1 MPINPL
7 AGYLFASYLF
17 ARYLFA
23 RYLFARYLFA
33 SYLFRKTP
41 VVAVLSTLSTGVLA
55 VDNFSYQS
63 VPAFNPVM
71 MARAE
76 PTQVNGQLAAMDNGQ
91 ALIDTEQNRQVG
103 EWALRQ
109 INGNA
114 ALIKDP
120 WLQQSLEQIVWQINA
135 VAGLNA
141 PMGLVII
148 NDKQINAFAVP
159 SGLIGINV
167 GLLDKAKSLDEIVS
181 VVAHEIAHVSQR
193 HYQHRNDEKTKQL
206 LMQAGGLLAGVA
218 ASKIGDGDAAAAVML
233 GSQAMSAN
241 AAASYSRGQEREADR
256 IGMQIMNQAGY
267 DVNAMP
273 SFFATLDQ
281 QNPVKSNTLIPS
293 FILSHPLTAD
303 RISEARA
310 RVATYKRDS
319 QANMASNRYQS
330 IQQQRA
336 QLFEQIQ
343 WRARYYGYLVNKA
356 DLEQGAKTSKAAK
369 LALINYYIDNGQP
382 KAAQS
387 LMQDFDKDINTLA
400 NPLAVVTFSQLA
412 AQQGNVDVAIAKLQQ
427 LAAVYPERTDVP
439 RYLSDIYLKYRPTAE
454 SGQKVLA
461 LLQPLSKQNPRDV
474 MLWDRLQQ
482 ASQLLAKHSSGD
494 EQLIHRINTLRY
506 RAYGEL
512 WRNELKDA
520 VTSLTQAKS
529 LAKQLPSNQ
538 SLLALLNQQ
547 INQVQDANRFKPS

>member
-7 AGYLFASYLF
+7 AGYLS
-17 ARYLFA
+17 
-23 RYLFARYLFA
+23 A
-33 SYLFRKTP
+33 SYLFRKTS

-63 VPAFNPVM
+63 VPAFNSGM
-71 MARAE
+71 IASAE
-76 PTQVNGQLAAMDNGQ
+76 PTQVNSQLASMDNGQ

-103 EWALRQ
+103 EWAFRQ

-218 ASKIGDGDAAAAVML
+218 ASKVGDGDAAAAVML
-233 GSQAMSAN
+233 GSQAISAN

-356 DLEQGAKTSKAAK
+356 DLEQGAKTSKGAK
-369 LALINYYIDNGQP
+369 LALINYYLDNGQP

-387 LMQDFDKDINTLA
+387 LMQDFDEDINTLA

-427 LAAVYPERTDVP
+427 LASVYPERTDVP

-454 SGQKVLA
+454 SGQQVLA

-482 ASQLLAKHSSGD
+482 ASQLLAKHRSGN

-547 INQVQDANRFKPS
+547 INQVQDANQFKPS

>member
-1 MPINPL
+1 MPINPI
-7 AGYLFASYLF
+7 ASYLS
-17 ARYLFA
+17 
-23 RYLFARYLFA
+23 A
-33 SYLFRKTP
+33 SYLLRKTSA
-41 VVAVLSTLSTGVLA
+41 VAVLSTLSTGVLA

-63 VPAFNPVM
+63 VPTFNPVM
-71 MARAE
+71 IASAE
-76 PTQVNGQLAAMDNGQ
+76 TTQVNGQLASMDNGQ

-141 PMGLVII
+141 PMGIVII

-218 ASKIGDGDAAAAVML
+218 ASKVGDGDAAAAVML

-356 DLEQGAKTSKAAK
+356 DLEQGAKTSKGAK
-369 LALINYYIDNGQP
+369 LALINYYLDNGQP

-387 LMQDFDKDINTLA
+387 LMQDFDEDINTLA

-427 LAAVYPERTDVP
+427 LASVYPERTDVP

-454 SGQKVLA
+454 SGQQVLA

-482 ASQLLAKHSSGD
+482 ASQLLAKHGSGN

-529 LAKQLPSNQ
+529 LAKQLPSHP
-538 SLLALLNQQ
+538 SLRALLNQQ
-547 INQVQDANRFKPS
+547 INQVQDANQFKPS

>member
-7 AGYLFASYLF
+7 ASYLSASYL
-17 ARYLFA
+17 L
-23 RYLFARYLFA
+23 
-33 SYLFRKTP
+33 RKTLI
-41 VVAVLSTLSTGVLA
+41 VAILSTLSTA
-55 VDNFSYQS
+55 VFALDNFSYQS
-63 VPAFNPVM
+63 APAFNPVM
-71 MARAE
+71 IASAE
-76 PTQVNGQLAAMDNGQ
+76 PTKVNSQLASMDNGQ

-114 ALIKDP
+114 ALIQDP

-218 ASKIGDGDAAAAVML
+218 ASKVGDGDAAAAVML

-330 IQQQRA
+330 IQRQRA

-356 DLEQGAKTSKAAK
+356 DLEQGAKTSEGAK
-369 LALINYYIDNGQP
+369 LALINYYLDNGQP

-387 LMQDFDKDINTLA
+387 LMQDFDKDINTLT

-427 LAAVYPERTDVP
+427 LASVYPERTDVP

-474 MLWDRLQQ
+474 MVWDRLQQ
-482 ASQLLAKHSSGD
+482 ASQLLAKHRSGN

-547 INQVQDANRFKPS
+547 INQVQDANQFKPS

>member
-7 AGYLFASYLF
+7 TSYLS
-17 ARYLFA
+17 
-23 RYLFARYLFA
+23 A

-63 VPAFNPVM
+63 APAFNPVM
-71 MARAE
+71 IASAE
-76 PTQVNGQLAAMDNGQ
+76 PTKVNSQLASMDNGQ

-218 ASKIGDGDAAAAVML
+218 ASKVGDGDAAAAVML

-319 QANMASNRYQS
+319 QANMASNRYQL

-356 DLEQGAKTSKAAK
+356 DLEQGAKTSEGAK
-369 LALINYYIDNGQP
+369 LALINYYLDNGQP

-427 LAAVYPERTDVP
+427 LASVYPERTDVP

-474 MLWDRLQQ
+474 MVWDRLQQ
-482 ASQLLAKHSSGD
+482 ASQLLAKHRSGD

-506 RAYGEL
+506 RAYSEL

-529 LAKQLPSNQ
+529 LSKQLPSNQ

-547 INQVQDANRFKPS
+547 INQVQDANQFKPS

>member
-7 AGYLFASYLF
+7 ASYLS
-17 ARYLFA
+17 
-23 RYLFARYLFA
+23 A
-33 SYLFRKTP
+33 SYLFRKTS

-63 VPAFNPVM
+63 TPAFNPVM
-71 MARAE
+71 IASAE
-76 PTQVNGQLAAMDNGQ
+76 PTQVNSQLASMDNGQ

-218 ASKIGDGDAAAAVML
+218 ASKVGDGDAAAAVML
-233 GSQAMSAN
+233 GSQAISAN

-319 QANMASNRYQS
+319 QANMASNRYQP

-356 DLEQGAKTSKAAK
+356 DLEQGAKTSKGAK
-369 LALINYYIDNGQP
+369 LALINYYLDNGQP

-387 LMQDFDKDINTLA
+387 LIQDFDKDINTLA

-427 LAAVYPERTDVP
+427 LASVYPERTDVP

-474 MLWDRLQQ
+474 MVWDRLQQ
-482 ASQLLAKHSSGD
+482 ASQLLAKHRSGD

-547 INQVQDANRFKPS
+547 INQVQDANQFKPS

>member
-1 MPINPL
+1 MPINPF
-7 AGYLFASYLF
+7 AGYLSAG
-17 ARYLFA
+17 
-23 RYLFARYLFA
+23 
-33 SYLFRKTP
+33 YLFRKTP

-63 VPAFNPVM
+63 APAFNPVM
-71 MARAE
+71 ITSAE
-76 PTQVNGQLAAMDNGQ
+76 PTKVNSQLASMDNGQ

-181 VVAHEIAHVSQR
+181 VIAHEIAHVSQR

-218 ASKIGDGDAAAAVML
+218 ASKVGDGDAAAAVML

-369 LALINYYIDNGQP
+369 LALINYYLDNGQP

-387 LMQDFDKDINTLA
+387 LMQDFDKDIKTLA

-412 AQQGNVDVAIAKLQQ
+412 AQQGNADVAIAKLQQ

-482 ASQLLAKHSSGD
+482 ASQLLAKHGSGN

-547 INQVQDANRFKPS
+547 INQVQDANQFKPS

>member
-7 AGYLFASYLF
+7 AS
-17 ARYLFA
+17 
-23 RYLFARYLFA
+23 YLFARYLFA

-63 VPAFNPVM
+63 APAFNPVM
-71 MARAE
+71 ITSAE
-76 PTQVNGQLAAMDNGQ
+76 PTKVNSQLASMDNGQ

-114 ALIKDP
+114 ALIQDP

-181 VVAHEIAHVSQR
+181 VIAHEIAHVSQR

-218 ASKIGDGDAAAAVML
+218 ASKVGDGDAAAAVML

-356 DLEQGAKTSKAAK
+356 DLEQGAKTSKGAK
-369 LALINYYIDNGQP
+369 LALINYYLDNAQP

-387 LMQDFDKDINTLA
+387 LLQDFDKDINTLA

-427 LAAVYPERTDVP
+427 LASVYPERTDVP

-454 SGQKVLA
+454 SGQKVLV

-482 ASQLLAKHSSGD
+482 ASQLLAKHRSGD

-547 INQVQDANRFKPS
+547 INQVQDANQFKPS

>member
-7 AGYLFASYLF
+7 ASYLS
-17 ARYLFA
+17 
-23 RYLFARYLFA
+23 A

-63 VPAFNPVM
+63 APAFNPVM
-71 MARAE
+71 IASAE
-76 PTQVNGQLAAMDNGQ
+76 PTQVNGQLASMDNGQ

-218 ASKIGDGDAAAAVML
+218 ASKVGDGDAAAAVML

-356 DLEQGAKTSKAAK
+356 DLEQGAKTSKGAK
-369 LALINYYIDNGQP
+369 LALINYYLDNGQP

-387 LMQDFDKDINTLA
+387 LMQDFDEDINTLA

-427 LAAVYPERTDVP
+427 LASVYPERTDVP

-474 MLWDRLQQ
+474 MVWDRLQQ
-482 ASQLLAKHSSGD
+482 ASQLLAKHRSGD

-506 RAYGEL
+506 RAYSEL

-520 VTSLTQAKS
+520 VTSLTQAKL

-547 INQVQDANRFKPS
+547 INQVQDANQFKPS

>member
-7 AGYLFASYLF
+7 TSYLS
-17 ARYLFA
+17 
-23 RYLFARYLFA
+23 A

-63 VPAFNPVM
+63 APAFNSVM
-71 MARAE
+71 IASAE
-76 PTQVNGQLAAMDNGQ
+76 PTRVNSQLASMDNGQ

-103 EWALRQ
+103 EWAFRQ

-218 ASKIGDGDAAAAVML
+218 ASKVGDGDAAAAVML

-356 DLEQGAKTSKAAK
+356 DLEQGAKTSKGAK
-369 LALINYYIDNGQP
+369 LALINYYLDNGQP

-427 LAAVYPERTDVP
+427 LASVYPERTDVP

-474 MLWDRLQQ
+474 MVWDRLQQ
-482 ASQLLAKHSSGD
+482 ASQLLAKHRSGD

-547 INQVQDANRFKPS
+547 INQVQDANQFKPS

>member
-1 MPINPL
+1 MPINPF
-7 AGYLFASYLF
+7 AGYLSASYLF
-17 ARYLFA
+17 K
-23 RYLFARYLFA
+23 
-33 SYLFRKTP
+33 KTP
-41 VVAVLSTLSTGVLA
+41 VVAILSTLSTGVLA

-63 VPAFNPVM
+63 VPNFNPVM
-71 MARAE
+71 IASAE
-76 PTQVNGQLAAMDNGQ
+76 PTKVNSQLASMDNGQ

-218 ASKIGDGDAAAAVML
+218 ASKVGDGDAAAAVML

-319 QANMASNRYQS
+319 QANMASNRYQL

-356 DLEQGAKTSKAAK
+356 DLEQGAKTSKGAK
-369 LALINYYIDNGQP
+369 LALINYYLDNGQP

-427 LAAVYPERTDVP
+427 LASVYPERTDVP

-482 ASQLLAKHSSGD
+482 ASQLLAKHRSGD

-547 INQVQDANRFKPS
+547 INQVQDANQFKPS

>member
-7 AGYLFASYLF
+7 ASYLS
-17 ARYLFA
+17 
-23 RYLFARYLFA
+23 A

-41 VVAVLSTLSTGVLA
+41 VVALLSTLSTGVLA

-63 VPAFNPVM
+63 APAFNPVM
-71 MARAE
+71 IASAE
-76 PTQVNGQLAAMDNGQ
+76 PTQVNSQLASMDNGQ

-218 ASKIGDGDAAAAVML
+218 ASKVGDGDAAAAVML

-356 DLEQGAKTSKAAK
+356 DLEQGAKTSKGAK

-427 LAAVYPERTDVP
+427 LASVYPERTDVP

-474 MLWDRLQQ
+474 MVWDRLQQ
-482 ASQLLAKHSSGD
+482 ASQLLAKHRSGD

-547 INQVQDANRFKPS
+547 INQVQDANQFKPS

>member
-7 AGYLFASYLF
+7 TSYLS
-17 ARYLFA
+17 
-23 RYLFARYLFA
+23 A

-63 VPAFNPVM
+63 VPAFNSVM
-71 MARAE
+71 IASAE
-76 PTQVNGQLAAMDNGQ
+76 PTRVNSQLASMDNGQ

-218 ASKIGDGDAAAAVML
+218 ASKVGDGDAAAAVML

-356 DLEQGAKTSKAAK
+356 DLEQGAKTSKGAK
-369 LALINYYIDNGQP
+369 LALINYYLDNGQP

-427 LAAVYPERTDVP
+427 LASVYPERTDVP

-474 MLWDRLQQ
+474 MVWDRLQQ
-482 ASQLLAKHSSGD
+482 ASQLLAKHRSGD

-547 INQVQDANRFKPS
+547 INQVQDANQFKPS

>member
-7 AGYLFASYLF
+7 ASYLSASYL
-17 ARYLFA
+17 L
-23 RYLFARYLFA
+23 
-33 SYLFRKTP
+33 RKTLI
-41 VVAVLSTLSTGVLA
+41 VAILSTLSTGVLA

-63 VPAFNPVM
+63 VPAFNLVM
-71 MARAE
+71 IASAE
-76 PTQVNGQLAAMDNGQ
+76 PTQVNSQLASMDNGQ

-218 ASKIGDGDAAAAVML
+218 ASKVGDGDAAAAVML

-356 DLEQGAKTSKAAK
+356 DLEQGAKTSEGAK
-369 LALINYYIDNGQP
+369 LALINYYLDNGQP

-412 AQQGNVDVAIAKLQQ
+412 AQQGNVDMAISKLQQ
-427 LAAVYPERTDVP
+427 LASVYPERTDVP

-474 MLWDRLQQ
+474 MVWDRLQQ
-482 ASQLLAKHSSGD
+482 ASQLLAKHRSGD

-547 INQVQDANRFKPS
+547 INQVQDANQFKPS

>member
-7 AGYLFASYLF
+7 AS
-17 ARYLFA
+17 
-23 RYLFARYLFA
+23 YLFARYLFA

-63 VPAFNPVM
+63 APAFNPVM
-71 MARAE
+71 IARAE
-76 PTQVNGQLAAMDNGQ
+76 PTQVIGQLAAMDNGQ

-193 HYQHRNDEKTKQL
+193 HYQRRNDEKTKQL

-218 ASKIGDGDAAAAVML
+218 ASKVGDGDAAAAVML

-356 DLEQGAKTSKAAK
+356 DLEQGAKTSEGAK
-369 LALINYYIDNGQP
+369 LALINYYLDNAQP

-387 LMQDFDKDINTLA
+387 LMQDFDKDINTLT

-474 MLWDRLQQ
+474 MVWDRLQQ
-482 ASQLLAKHSSGD
+482 ASQLLAKHGSGD

-512 WRNELKDA
+512 WRNKLKDA

-547 INQVQDANRFKPS
+547 INQVQDANQFKPS

>member
-1 MPINPL
+1 MPINPI
-7 AGYLFASYLF
+7 ASYLS
-17 ARYLFA
+17 
-23 RYLFARYLFA
+23 A
-33 SYLFRKTP
+33 SYLFRKTSA
-41 VVAVLSTLSTGVLA
+41 VALLSTLSTGVLA

-63 VPAFNPVM
+63 VPAFNSAM
-71 MARAE
+71 IASAE
-76 PTQVNGQLAAMDNGQ
+76 PTQVNSQLASMDNGQ

-103 EWALRQ
+103 EWAFRQ

-218 ASKIGDGDAAAAVML
+218 ASKVGDGDAAAAVML
-233 GSQAMSAN
+233 GSQAISAN

-356 DLEQGAKTSKAAK
+356 DLEQGAKTSKGAK
-369 LALINYYIDNGQP
+369 LALINYYLDNGQP

-427 LAAVYPERTDVP
+427 LASVYPERTDVP

-454 SGQKVLA
+454 SGQQVLA

-482 ASQLLAKHSSGD
+482 ASQLLAKHRSGD

-529 LAKQLPSNQ
+529 LAKQLSSNQ

-547 INQVQDANRFKPS
+547 INQVQDANQFKPS

>member
-1 MPINPL
+1 MPINPI
-7 AGYLFASYLF
+7 ASYLS
-17 ARYLFA
+17 
-23 RYLFARYLFA
+23 A
-33 SYLFRKTP
+33 SYLLRKTS

-63 VPAFNPVM
+63 APAFNSVM
-71 MARAE
+71 IASAE
-76 PTQVNGQLAAMDNGQ
+76 PTKVNGQLAAMDNGQ

-181 VVAHEIAHVSQR
+181 VIAHEIAHVSQR

-218 ASKIGDGDAAAAVML
+218 ASKVGDGDTAAAVML

-319 QANMASNRYQS
+319 QANMASNRYQPM
-330 IQQQRA
+330 QQQRA

-356 DLEQGAKTSKAAK
+356 DLEQGAKTSEGAK
-369 LALINYYIDNGQP
+369 LALINYYLDNGQP

-387 LMQDFDKDINTLA
+387 LMQDFDEDINTLA

-454 SGQKVLA
+454 SGQQVLA

-474 MLWDRLQQ
+474 MVWDRLQQ
-482 ASQLLAKHSSGD
+482 ASQLLAKHGSGD

-512 WRNELKDA
+512 WRNKLKDA

-547 INQVQDANRFKPS
+547 INQVQDANQFKPS

>member
-7 AGYLFASYLF
+7 AGYLS
-17 ARYLFA
+17 
-23 RYLFARYLFA
+23 A
-33 SYLFRKTP
+33 SYLFRKTS

-63 VPAFNPVM
+63 VPTFNPVM
-71 MARAE
+71 IASAE
-76 PTQVNGQLAAMDNGQ
+76 PTKVNSQLASMDNGQ

-218 ASKIGDGDAAAAVML
+218 ASKVGDGDAAAAVML

-356 DLEQGAKTSKAAK
+356 DLEQGAKTSQGAK
-369 LALINYYIDNGQP
+369 LALINYYLDNGQP

-427 LAAVYPERTDVP
+427 LASVYPERTDVP

-474 MLWDRLQQ
+474 IVWDRLQQ
-482 ASQLLAKHSSGD
+482 ASQLLAKHHSGD

-547 INQVQDANRFKPS
+547 INQVQDANQFKPS

>member
-7 AGYLFASYLF
+7 ASYLS
-17 ARYLFA
+17 
-23 RYLFARYLFA
+23 A

-41 VVAVLSTLSTGVLA
+41 VVAVLSTLSTSVLA

-71 MARAE
+71 IASAE
-76 PTQVNGQLAAMDNGQ
+76 PTKVNSQLAAMDNGQ

-141 PMGLVII
+141 PMGLVIV

-218 ASKIGDGDAAAAVML
+218 ASKVGDGDAAAAVML

-356 DLEQGAKTSKAAK
+356 DLEQGAKTSEGAK
-369 LALINYYIDNGQP
+369 LALINYYLDNGQP

-387 LMQDFDKDINTLA
+387 LMQDFDEDINTLA

-427 LAAVYPERTDVP
+427 LASVYPERTDVP

-454 SGQKVLA
+454 SGQQVLA

-474 MLWDRLQQ
+474 MVWDRLQQ
-482 ASQLLAKHSSGD
+482 ASQLLAKHRSGD

-506 RAYGEL
+506 RAYSEL

-547 INQVQDANRFKPS
+547 INQVQDANQFKPS

>member
-1 MPINPL
+1 MPINPI
-7 AGYLFASYLF
+7 ASYLS
-17 ARYLFA
+17 
-23 RYLFARYLFA
+23 A
-33 SYLFRKTP
+33 SYLLRKTSA
-41 VVAVLSTLSTGVLA
+41 VAVLSTLSTGVLA

-63 VPAFNPVM
+63 VPTFNSGM
-71 MARAE
+71 IASAE
-76 PTQVNGQLAAMDNGQ
+76 TTQVNGQLASMDNGQ

-141 PMGLVII
+141 PMGIVII

-218 ASKIGDGDAAAAVML
+218 ASKVGDGDAAAAVML

-319 QANMASNRYQS
+319 QANMASNRYQP

-356 DLEQGAKTSKAAK
+356 DLEQGAKTSKGAK
-369 LALINYYIDNGQP
+369 LALINYYLDNGQP

-387 LMQDFDKDINTLA
+387 LMQDFDEDINTLA

-427 LAAVYPERTDVP
+427 LASVYPERTDVP

-454 SGQKVLA
+454 SGQQVLA

-482 ASQLLAKHSSGD
+482 ASQLLAKHGSGN

-547 INQVQDANRFKPS
+547 INQVQDANQFKPS

>member
-7 AGYLFASYLF
+7 ASYLS
-17 ARYLFA
+17 
-23 RYLFARYLFA
+23 A

-41 VVAVLSTLSTGVLA
+41 VVALLSTLSTGVLA

-63 VPAFNPVM
+63 VPAFNSAM
-71 MARAE
+71 IASAE
-76 PTQVNGQLAAMDNGQ
+76 PTQVNSQLASMDNGQ

-103 EWALRQ
+103 EWAFRQ

-218 ASKIGDGDAAAAVML
+218 ASKVGDGDAAAAVML
-233 GSQAMSAN
+233 GSQAISAN

-356 DLEQGAKTSKAAK
+356 DLEQGAKTSEGAK
-369 LALINYYIDNGQP
+369 LALINYYLDNGQP

-427 LAAVYPERTDVP
+427 LASVYPERTDVP

-482 ASQLLAKHSSGD
+482 ASQLLAKHGSGN

-547 INQVQDANRFKPS
+547 INQVQDANQFKPS

>member
-1 MPINPL
+1 MPINPF
-7 AGYLFASYLF
+7 AGYLSASYLF
-17 ARYLFA
+17 K
-23 RYLFARYLFA
+23 
-33 SYLFRKTP
+33 KTP
-41 VVAVLSTLSTGVLA
+41 VVALLSTLSTGVLA

-63 VPAFNPVM
+63 VPAFNSAM
-71 MARAE
+71 IASAE
-76 PTQVNGQLAAMDNGQ
+76 PTQVNSQLASMDNGQ

-103 EWALRQ
+103 EWAFRQ

-218 ASKIGDGDAAAAVML
+218 ASKVGDGDAAAAVML
-233 GSQAMSAN
+233 GSQAISAN

-356 DLEQGAKTSKAAK
+356 DLEQGAKTSKGAK
-369 LALINYYIDNGQP
+369 LALINYYLDNGQP

-427 LAAVYPERTDVP
+427 LASVYPERTDVP

-482 ASQLLAKHSSGD
+482 ASQLLAKHGSGN

-547 INQVQDANRFKPS
+547 INQVQDANQFKPS

>member
-7 AGYLFASYLF
+7 AGYLS
-17 ARYLFA
+17 
-23 RYLFARYLFA
+23 A

-63 VPAFNPVM
+63 VPAFNPAM
-71 MARAE
+71 IATTE
-76 PTQVNGQLAAMDNGQ
+76 PTKVNGQLASMDNGQ

-218 ASKIGDGDAAAAVML
+218 ASKVGDGDAAAAVML

-319 QANMASNRYQS
+319 QANMASNRYQL

-356 DLEQGAKTSKAAK
+356 DLEQGAKTSKGAK
-369 LALINYYIDNGQP
+369 LALINYYLDNGQP
-382 KAAQS
+382 KVAQG

-400 NPLAVVTFSQLA
+400 NPLAVVIFSQLA
-412 AQQGNVDVAIAKLQQ
+412 AQRGNVDVAIAKLQQ
-427 LAAVYPERTDVP
+427 LASVYPERTDVP

-474 MLWDRLQQ
+474 MVWDRLQQ
-482 ASQLLAKHSSGD
+482 ASQLLAKHRSGD

-547 INQVQDANRFKPS
+547 INQVQDANQFKPS

>member
-1 MPINPL
+1 MLINPL
-7 AGYLFASYLF
+7 AGYLS
-17 ARYLFA
+17 
-23 RYLFARYLFA
+23 A

-41 VVAVLSTLSTGVLA
+41 VVAILSTLSTA
-55 VDNFSYQS
+55 VCAEDNFSYQTA
-63 VPAFNPVM
+63 PAFNPVM
-71 MARAE
+71 IASAE
-76 PTQVNGQLAAMDNGQ
+76 PTQVNGQLASMDNGQ

-193 HYQHRNDEKTKQL
+193 HYHHRNDEKTKQL

-218 ASKIGDGDAAAAVML
+218 ASKVGDGDAAAAVML

-273 SFFATLDQ
+273 SFFATLEQ

-356 DLEQGAKTSKAAK
+356 DLEQGAKTSEGAK
-369 LALINYYIDNGQP
+369 LALINYYLDNGQP

-427 LAAVYPERTDVP
+427 LASVYPERTDVP

-454 SGQKVLA
+454 SGQQVLA
-461 LLQPLSKQNPRDV
+461 LLQPLSKQNPRDI

-482 ASQLLAKHSSGD
+482 ASQLLAKHRSGN

-520 VTSLTQAKS
+520 VTSLTQAKL

-547 INQVQDANRFKPS
+547 INQVQDANQFKPS

>member
-7 AGYLFASYLF
+7 ASYLS
-17 ARYLFA
+17 
-23 RYLFARYLFA
+23 A

-41 VVAVLSTLSTGVLA
+41 VVALLSTLSTGVLA

-63 VPAFNPVM
+63 VPAFNSAM
-71 MARAE
+71 IASAE
-76 PTQVNGQLAAMDNGQ
+76 PTQVNSQLASMDNGQ

-218 ASKIGDGDAAAAVML
+218 ASKVGDGDAAAAVML

-356 DLEQGAKTSKAAK
+356 DLEQGAKTSEGAK
-369 LALINYYIDNGQP
+369 LALINYYLDNGQP

-387 LMQDFDKDINTLA
+387 LMQDFDEDINTLA

-427 LAAVYPERTDVP
+427 LASVYPERTDVP

-482 ASQLLAKHSSGD
+482 ASQLLAKHGSGN

-547 INQVQDANRFKPS
+547 INQVQDANQFKPS

>member
-1 MPINPL
+1 MPINPF
-7 AGYLFASYLF
+7 AGYLS
-17 ARYLFA
+17 
-23 RYLFARYLFA
+23 A

-55 VDNFSYQS
+55 VDNFSYQRA
-63 VPAFNPVM
+63 PAFNPVM
-71 MARAE
+71 IASAE
-76 PTQVNGQLAAMDNGQ
+76 HTKVNSQLAAMDNGQ

-218 ASKIGDGDAAAAVML
+218 ASKVGDGDAAAAVML

>member
-7 AGYLFASYLF
+7 ASYLS
-17 ARYLFA
+17 
-23 RYLFARYLFA
+23 A
-33 SYLFRKTP
+33 SYLFRKTS

-63 VPAFNPVM
+63 VPAFNSGM
-71 MARAE
+71 IASAE

-218 ASKIGDGDAAAAVML
+218 ASKVGDGDAAAAVML

-356 DLEQGAKTSKAAK
+356 DLEQGAKTSKGAK
-369 LALINYYIDNGQP
+369 LALINYYLDNGQP

-387 LMQDFDKDINTLA
+387 LMQDFDEDINTLA

-454 SGQKVLA
+454 SGQQVLA

-482 ASQLLAKHSSGD
+482 ASQLLAKHGSGN

-547 INQVQDANRFKPS
+547 INQVQDANQFKPS

>member
-1 MPINPL
+1 MPINPF
-7 AGYLFASYLF
+7 AGYLSAG
-17 ARYLFA
+17 
-23 RYLFARYLFA
+23 
-33 SYLFRKTP
+33 YLFRKTP

-63 VPAFNPVM
+63 APAFNPVM
-71 MARAE
+71 ITSAE
-76 PTQVNGQLAAMDNGQ
+76 PTKVNSQLASMDNGQ

-120 WLQQSLEQIVWQINA
+120 WLQQSLEQMVWQINA

-218 ASKIGDGDAAAAVML
+218 ASKVGDGDAAAAVML
-233 GSQAMSAN
+233 GYQAMSAN

-356 DLEQGAKTSKAAK
+356 DLEQGAKTSKGAK
-369 LALINYYIDNGQP
+369 LALINYYLDNAQP

-387 LMQDFDKDINTLA
+387 LLQDFDKDINTLA

-427 LAAVYPERTDVP
+427 LASVYPERTDVP

-474 MLWDRLQQ
+474 MVWDRLQQ
-482 ASQLLAKHSSGD
+482 ASQLLAKHRSGD

-547 INQVQDANRFKPS
+547 INQVQDANQFKPS

>member
-1 MPINPL
+1 MPITPL
-7 AGYLFASYLF
+7 ASYLS
-17 ARYLFA
+17 
-23 RYLFARYLFA
+23 A
-33 SYLFRKTP
+33 SYLLRKTS
-41 VVAVLSTLSTGVLA
+41 VVAVLSTLSTAVFA
-55 VDNFSYQS
+55 VDNFAYQS
-63 VPAFNPVM
+63 APAFNPVM
-71 MARAE
+71 IASAE
-76 PTQVNGQLAAMDNGQ
+76 PTKVNSQLASMDNGQ

-218 ASKIGDGDAAAAVML
+218 ASKVGDGDAAAAVML

-319 QANMASNRYQS
+319 QANMASNRYPP

-356 DLEQGAKTSKAAK
+356 DLEQGAKTSKGAK
-369 LALINYYIDNGQP
+369 LALINYYLDNGQP

-427 LAAVYPERTDVP
+427 LASVYPERTDVP

-454 SGQKVLA
+454 SGQQVLA

-482 ASQLLAKHSSGD
+482 ASQLLAKHRSGN

-529 LAKQLPSNQ
+529 LAKQLLSNQ
-538 SLLALLNQQ
+538 SLLTLLNQQ
-547 INQVQDANRFKPS
+547 ISQVQAANQFKPS

>member
-7 AGYLFASYLF
+7 AGYLS
-17 ARYLFA
+17 
-23 RYLFARYLFA
+23 A
-33 SYLFRKTP
+33 SYLFRKTS

-63 VPAFNPVM
+63 VPTFNPVM
-71 MARAE
+71 IASAE
-76 PTQVNGQLAAMDNGQ
+76 TTQVNGQLASMDNGQ

-218 ASKIGDGDAAAAVML
+218 ASKVGDGDAAAAVML

-356 DLEQGAKTSKAAK
+356 DLEQGAKTSKGAK
-369 LALINYYIDNGQP
+369 LALINYYLDNGQP

-387 LMQDFDKDINTLA
+387 LMQDFDEDINTLA
-400 NPLAVVTFSQLA
+400 NPLAVVIFSQLA
-412 AQQGNVDVAIAKLQQ
+412 AQQGNVDVAITKLQQ

-454 SGQKVLA
+454 SGQQVLA

-482 ASQLLAKHSSGD
+482 ASQLLAKHGSGN

-547 INQVQDANRFKPS
+547 INQVQDANQFKPS

>member
-7 AGYLFASYLF
+7 AGYLS
-17 ARYLFA
+17 
-23 RYLFARYLFA
+23 A
-33 SYLFRKTP
+33 SYLFRKTS

-63 VPAFNPVM
+63 VPAFNSAM
-71 MARAE
+71 IASAE
-76 PTQVNGQLAAMDNGQ
+76 PTQVNSQLASMDNGQ

-141 PMGLVII
+141 PMGIVII

-218 ASKIGDGDAAAAVML
+218 ASKVGDGDAAAAVML

-356 DLEQGAKTSKAAK
+356 DLEQGAKTSKGAK
-369 LALINYYIDNGQP
+369 LALINYYLDNGQP

-387 LMQDFDKDINTLA
+387 LMQDFDEDINTLA

-427 LAAVYPERTDVP
+427 LASVYPERTDVP

-454 SGQKVLA
+454 SGQQVLA

-482 ASQLLAKHSSGD
+482 ASQLLAKHGSGN

-547 INQVQDANRFKPS
+547 INQVQDANQFKPS

>member
-7 AGYLFASYLF
+7 TSYLS
-17 ARYLFA
+17 
-23 RYLFARYLFA
+23 A

-41 VVAVLSTLSTGVLA
+41 VVALLSTLSTGVLA

-63 VPAFNPVM
+63 VPAFNLVM
-71 MARAE
+71 IASAE
-76 PTQVNGQLAAMDNGQ
+76 PTQVNSQLASMDNGQ

-218 ASKIGDGDAAAAVML
+218 ASKVGDGDAAAAVML

-356 DLEQGAKTSKAAK
+356 DLEQGAKTSEGAK
-369 LALINYYIDNGQP
+369 LALINYYLDNGQP

-427 LAAVYPERTDVP
+427 LASVYPERTDVP

-482 ASQLLAKHSSGD
+482 ASQLLAKHGSGD

-547 INQVQDANRFKPS
+547 INQVQDANQFKPS

>member
-7 AGYLFASYLF
+7 ASYLS
-17 ARYLFA
+17 
-23 RYLFARYLFA
+23 A

-41 VVAVLSTLSTGVLA
+41 VVALLSTLSTGVLA

-63 VPAFNPVM
+63 VPAFNLVM
-71 MARAE
+71 IASAE
-76 PTQVNGQLAAMDNGQ
+76 PTQVNSQLASMDNGQ

-218 ASKIGDGDAAAAVML
+218 ASKVGDGDAAAAVML
-233 GSQAMSAN
+233 GSQAISAN

-356 DLEQGAKTSKAAK
+356 DLEQGAKTSKGAK
-369 LALINYYIDNGQP
+369 LALINYYLDNGQP

-427 LAAVYPERTDVP
+427 LASVYPERTDVP

-454 SGQKVLA
+454 SGQQVLA

-474 MLWDRLQQ
+474 MVWDRLQQ
-482 ASQLLAKHSSGD
+482 ASQLLAKHRSGD

-520 VTSLTQAKS
+520 VTSLTQAKL

-547 INQVQDANRFKPS
+547 INQVQDANQFKPS

>member
-1 MPINPL
+1 MLINPRD
-7 AGYLFASYLF
+7 SYLS
-17 ARYLFA
+17 
-23 RYLFARYLFA
+23 A

-63 VPAFNPVM
+63 VLAFNPVM
-71 MARAE
+71 IASAE
-76 PTQVNGQLAAMDNGQ
+76 PIKVNNQLASMDNGQ

-218 ASKIGDGDAAAAVML
+218 ASKVGDGDAAAAVML

-319 QANMASNRYQS
+319 QANMASNRYQL

-356 DLEQGAKTSKAAK
+356 DLEQGAKTSEGAK
-369 LALINYYIDNGQP
+369 LALINYYLDNGQH

-427 LAAVYPERTDVP
+427 LASVYPERTDVP

-474 MLWDRLQQ
+474 MVWDRLQQ
-482 ASQLLAKHSSGD
+482 ASQLLAKHRSGD
-494 EQLIHRINTLRY
+494 EKLIHRINTLRY

-547 INQVQDANRFKPS
+547 INQVQDANQFKPS

>member
-1 MPINPL
+1 MLINPL
-7 AGYLFASYLF
+7 AGYLS
-17 ARYLFA
+17 
-23 RYLFARYLFA
+23 A
-33 SYLFRKTP
+33 SYLFRKTS

-63 VPAFNPVM
+63 APAFNPVM
-71 MARAE
+71 LATTE
-76 PTQVNGQLAAMDNGQ
+76 TTKVNSQLASMDNWQ

-181 VVAHEIAHVSQR
+181 VIAHEIAHVSQR

-218 ASKIGDGDAAAAVML
+218 ASKVGDSDAAAAVML

-319 QANMASNRYQS
+319 QANMASNRYQPM
-330 IQQQRA
+330 QQQRA

-356 DLEQGAKTSKAAK
+356 DLEQGAKTSEGAK
-369 LALINYYIDNGQP
+369 LALINYYLDNGQP

-387 LMQDFDKDINTLA
+387 LMQDFDEDINTLA

-427 LAAVYPERTDVP
+427 LASVYPERTDVP

-454 SGQKVLA
+454 SGQQVLA

-474 MLWDRLQQ
+474 MVWDRLQQ
-482 ASQLLAKHSSGD
+482 ASQLLAKHGSGN

-547 INQVQDANRFKPS
+547 ISQVQDANQFKPS

>member
-1 MPINPL
+1 MPINPI
-7 AGYLFASYLF
+7 ASYLS
-17 ARYLFA
+17 
-23 RYLFARYLFA
+23 A
-33 SYLFRKTP
+33 SYLLRKTP
-41 VVAVLSTLSTGVLA
+41 VVALLSTLSTGVLA

-63 VPAFNPVM
+63 VPAFNSAM
-71 MARAE
+71 IASAE

-141 PMGLVII
+141 PMGIVII

-218 ASKIGDGDAAAAVML
+218 ASKVGDGDAAAAVML
-233 GSQAMSAN
+233 GSQAISAN

-356 DLEQGAKTSKAAK
+356 DLEQGAKTSKGAK
-369 LALINYYIDNGQP
+369 LALINYYLDNGQP

-427 LAAVYPERTDVP
+427 LASVYPERTDVP

-454 SGQKVLA
+454 SGQQVLA

-482 ASQLLAKHSSGD
+482 ASQLLAKHGSGN

-547 INQVQDANRFKPS
+547 INQVQDANQFKPS

>member
-7 AGYLFASYLF
+7 ASYLS
-17 ARYLFA
+17 
-23 RYLFARYLFA
+23 A

-41 VVAVLSTLSTGVLA
+41 VVALLSTLSTGVLA

-63 VPAFNPVM
+63 VPAFNSAM
-71 MARAE
+71 IASAE
-76 PTQVNGQLAAMDNGQ
+76 PTQVNSQLASMDNGQ

-103 EWALRQ
+103 EWAFRQ

-218 ASKIGDGDAAAAVML
+218 ASKVGDGDAAAAVML

-356 DLEQGAKTSKAAK
+356 DLEQGAKTSKGAK
-369 LALINYYIDNGQP
+369 LALINYYLDNGQP

-427 LAAVYPERTDVP
+427 LASVYPERTDVP

-454 SGQKVLA
+454 SGQQVLA

-482 ASQLLAKHSSGD
+482 ASQLLAKHGSGN

-547 INQVQDANRFKPS
+547 INQVQDANQFKPS

>member
-7 AGYLFASYLF
+7 ASYLS
-17 ARYLFA
+17 
-23 RYLFARYLFA
+23 A

-41 VVAVLSTLSTGVLA
+41 VVAILSTLSTAVFA
-55 VDNFSYQS
+55 VDNFAYQS
-63 VPAFNPVM
+63 APTFNPVM
-71 MARAE
+71 IASTE
-76 PTQVNGQLAAMDNGQ
+76 PTQVNSQLASMDNGQ

-218 ASKIGDGDAAAAVML
+218 ASKVGDGDAAAAVML

-330 IQQQRA
+330 IQRQRA

-356 DLEQGAKTSKAAK
+356 DLEQGAKTSEGAK
-369 LALINYYIDNGQP
+369 LALINYYLDNGQP

-412 AQQGNVDVAIAKLQQ
+412 AQQGNVDMAISKLQQ
-427 LAAVYPERTDVP
+427 LASVYPERTDVP

-482 ASQLLAKHSSGD
+482 ASQLLAKHRSGD

-506 RAYGEL
+506 RAYSEL

-547 INQVQDANRFKPS
+547 ISQVQDANQFKPS

>member
-1 MPINPL
+1 MPINPF
-7 AGYLFASYLF
+7 AGYLSAG
-17 ARYLFA
+17 
-23 RYLFARYLFA
+23 
-33 SYLFRKTP
+33 YLFRKTP

-63 VPAFNPVM
+63 APAFNPVM
-71 MARAE
+71 IASAE
-76 PTQVNGQLAAMDNGQ
+76 PTQVNSQLASMDNGQ

-218 ASKIGDGDAAAAVML
+218 ASKVGDGDAAAAVML
-233 GSQAMSAN
+233 GSQAISAN

-356 DLEQGAKTSKAAK
+356 DLEQGAKTSKGAK
-369 LALINYYIDNGQP
+369 LALINYYLDNGQP

-427 LAAVYPERTDVP
+427 LASVYPERTDVP

-454 SGQKVLA
+454 SGQQVLA

-482 ASQLLAKHSSGD
+482 ASQLLAKHGSGN

-547 INQVQDANRFKPS
+547 INQVQDANQFKPS

>member
-1 MPINPL
+1 MPINPI
-7 AGYLFASYLF
+7 ASYLS
-17 ARYLFA
+17 
-23 RYLFARYLFA
+23 A
-33 SYLFRKTP
+33 SYLLRKTSA
-41 VVAVLSTLSTGVLA
+41 VAVLSTLSTGVLA

-63 VPAFNPVM
+63 VPTFNPVM
-71 MARAE
+71 IASAE
-76 PTQVNGQLAAMDNGQ
+76 TTQVNGQLASMDNGQ

-218 ASKIGDGDAAAAVML
+218 ASKVGDGDAAAAVML

-319 QANMASNRYQS
+319 QANMASNRYQP

-369 LALINYYIDNGQP
+369 LALINYYLDNGQP

-387 LMQDFDKDINTLA
+387 LMQDFDEDINTLA

-427 LAAVYPERTDVP
+427 LASVYPERTDVP

-454 SGQKVLA
+454 SGQQVLA

-482 ASQLLAKHSSGD
+482 ASQLLAKHGSGN

-547 INQVQDANRFKPS
+547 INQVQDANQFKPS

>member
-7 AGYLFASYLF
+7 ASYLSASYL
-17 ARYLFA
+17 L
-23 RYLFARYLFA
+23 
-33 SYLFRKTP
+33 RKTP

-55 VDNFSYQS
+55 VDNFSYRS
-63 VPAFNPVM
+63 APAFNPVM
-71 MARAE
+71 IASAE
-76 PTQVNGQLAAMDNGQ
+76 PTTVNSQLASMDNGQ

-181 VVAHEIAHVSQR
+181 VIAHEIAHVSQR

-218 ASKIGDGDAAAAVML
+218 ASKVGDGDAAAAVML

-356 DLEQGAKTSKAAK
+356 DLEQGAKTSKGAK
-369 LALINYYIDNGQP
+369 LALINYYLDNGQP

-387 LMQDFDKDINTLA
+387 LLQDFDKDINTLA

-412 AQQGNVDVAIAKLQQ
+412 AQQGNVDVAVAKLQQ
-427 LAAVYPERTDVP
+427 LASVYPERTDVP

-474 MLWDRLQQ
+474 MVWDRLQQ
-482 ASQLLAKHSSGD
+482 ASQLLAKHRSGD

-547 INQVQDANRFKPS
+547 INQVQDANQFKPS